1 MSALFTALLNAQNAN
16 IVVLAEIQPA
26 CQLGPWTKVGG
37 LTITYSCPFSQY
49 VQTAVVAGGLYRRL
63 DQVRQ
68 NATHL
73 VAQTSSANVDAHAG
87 SYFFDSVNSILY
99 VSMTDSSNPETQ
111 AFVGAWFTILVA
123 SGSASFAD
131 QPLYQPLLTST
142 LPTLDQEKP
151 DLLFGATISDTG
163 SIALLNTDGLWDA
176 LAKLWIWR
184 NKLVTFKLGGVISD
198 TQPPTP
204 LAYSDYA
211 TIGAML
217 INTAVP
223 DDELFTLQLETIGS
237 VLNRSIPPKNVTD
250 AIGGFTD
257 PTLNL
262 QSVALPW
269 IIGTARDCKLT
280 YSSTVGA
287 EDVYTTVDIGFT
299 SIANATAYAVNK
311 TTGAKTT
318 LAITTD
324 YVLGAGS
331 LTIQNNATYP
341 HGTYE
346 IWIDCNSSGFASTF
360 GACVTA
366 ILEALGVPSSMI
378 DATAFAALDAVSP
391 TLGVFLTTPTLA
403 TDVIRA
409 FEQSLNAQVYLRVDG
424 VWTCRLFDPS
434 TPAAYSL
441 VDADFVTWTEAQAV
455 KETLAAT
462 LSVVSVQYD
471 TRNASGA
478 YFSASASDA
487 SVQYGEE
494 TSDTTSVPTYL
505 RNQGDAQAL
514 AGHDQFLK
522 GAAPTQITAQMR
534 GLQLMQASVGDMVAI
549 TRKRGPIARTGTLDG
564 QIFEIIKLTK
574 ALAGPDGAPTVTVV
588 LEDLGGQTDRIARC
602 TDGTVVD
609 WSSAVATDRAIWG
622 WCSDSNGY
630 IDATDIETKNLKV
643 CI

>member
-1 MSALFTALLNAQNAN
+1 M
-16 IVVLAEIQPA
+16 
-26 CQLGPWTKVGG
+26 
-37 LTITYSCPFSQY
+37 
-49 VQTAVVAGGLYRRL
+49 
-63 DQVRQ
+63 RQ

-73 VAQTSSANVDAHAG
+73 TLQTSSANVDAHAG
-87 SYFFDSVNSILY
+87 SYFFDSANAILY

-131 QPLYQPLLTST
+131 QPLYQPLITSM
-142 LPTLDQEKP
+142 LPMLEQEKP
-151 DLLFGATISDTG
+151 DLLFGATSSDTG
-163 SIALLNTDGLWDA
+163 AIALLNTDGLWDV

-184 NKLVTFKLGGVISD
+184 NKLVTFKLGGVIGDSN
-198 TQPPTP
+198 TP

-223 DDELFTLQLETIGS
+223 DDQVFTLQLETIGS
-237 VLNRSIPPKNVTD
+237 VLNRSIPPKNITD
-250 AIGGFTD
+250 AIGGVTD

-280 YSSTVGA
+280 YSSTISVQ
-287 EDVYTTVDIGFT
+287 DVYTTVDIGFT
-299 SIANATAYAVNK
+299 SLANVTVYAVDK
-311 TTGAKTT
+311 STGVKTT
-318 LAITTD
+318 LAITSD

-331 LTIQNNATYP
+331 LAINNNATYP

-346 IWIDCNSSGFASTF
+346 IWMDCSASGFASTF

-366 ILEALGVPSSMI
+366 ILAALGVPSSMI
-378 DATAFAALDAVSP
+378 DSTAFSALDAISP
-391 TLGVFLTTPTLA
+391 TLGIFLTTPTLA

-409 FEQSLNAQVYLRVDG
+409 FEQSLNAQIYNRVDG

-462 LSVVSVQYD
+462 LSAVSVQYD
-471 TRNASGA
+471 ARNASGA
-478 YFSASASDA
+478 YFSASASDT

-494 TSDTTSVPTYL
+494 TSDTTSVATYL

-534 GLQLMQASVGDMVAI
+534 GLQLMQATIGDMVAI
-549 TRKRGPIARTGTLDG
+549 TRDRGPIARTGRLDG
-564 QIFEIIKLTK
+564 QIFELIKLTK
-574 ALAGPDGAPTVTVV
+574 ALAGSDGAPMVTVV

-602 TDGTVVD
+602 TDGTVAD
-609 WSSAVATDRAIWG
+609 WGSAVATDRAIWG
-622 WCSDSNGY
+622 WCCDNNGY
-630 IDATDIETKNLKV
+630 IDATDITTKNGKV
-643 CI
+643 CF